1 MNILYRIFS
10 YILLV
15 IAVFLGVL
23 ALLFLIAS
31 LGNAALLLSAF
42 VITGVVL
49 YSISSFLFLVNGIDG
64 KQNLKARLKDLIKVN
79 GFVSIFF
86 VLNIVALLLPFIIDP
101 SKFSEVASEMTKSQ
115 RPPFIL
121 PEKYILVLLKLSGYF
136 FLLYSLVLGYHLLKT
151 FQYLKQYAHLFG
163 EKNNHNPVGGSF

>member
-64 KQNLKARLKDLIKVN
+64 KQNLKARLKDLINVN

-86 VLNIVALLLPFIIDP
+86 VLNIVAVLLPFIIVQ
-101 SKFSEVASEMTKSQ
+101 SKF
-115 RPPFIL
+115 
-121 PEKYILVLLKLSGYF
+121 
-136 FLLYSLVLGYHLLKT
+136 
-151 FQYLKQYAHLFG
+151 
-163 EKNNHNPVGGSF
+163 